1 VDTQGRHYWIFPERN
16 LVFVRFTGIVR
27 PEDTLGF
34 AKQLLADPSY
44 RPGLDEL
51 IDARACTYEGR
62 FEDVSGY
69 RESRLKTPSLSAGR
83 RWACVV
89 SSDVMY
95 GISRMFEVLAEKAG
109 VEIGVFRD
117 MAEAV
122 GWLGQQG
129 LSLPGPEQEALPPPA
144 P

>member
-1 VDTQGRHYWIFPERN
+1 VDTQGRHHWIFPERN
-16 LVFVRFTGIVR
+16 LVYVRFTGVVR
-27 PEDTLGF
+27 PEDALGF
-34 AKQLLADPSY
+34 AKTLLADPSF

-62 FEDVSGY
+62 FDDVFGY
-69 RESRLKTPSLSAGR
+69 KEARLKTPCPSAGR

-117 MAEAV
+117 MDEAV

-129 LSLPGPEQEALPPPA
+129 LSLPGPEQEAPRLPA